1 MEEFTF
7 LIYLKTKPC
16 MTTTMTLSTM
26 KNLSYGKQDT
36 ISSIEDYGLENIR
49 GNSSS
54 SSSSGFTTFD
64 DLEQLQNYI
73 LAEMVSIVKKSVENQ
88 MLPISSLITTVK
100 KKMKKKKMRFKNQIS
115 RDMSLMKR
123 TERTRNDKSSKKI
136 FRKCG

>member
-16 MTTTMTLSTM
+16 MSTTMTLSSM

-36 ISSIEDYGLENIR
+36 ISSIDYGLENIR

-54 SSSSGFTTFD
+54 SSSSSFTTFD
-64 DLEQLQNYI
+64 DLEHLQNYI

-88 MLPISSLITTVK
+88 KPPISSLITMVK
-100 KKMKKKKMRFKNQIS
+100 
-115 RDMSLMKR
+115 
-123 TERTRNDKSSKKI
+123 
-136 FRKCG
+136 RK